1 MTLLFILAITIGIR
15 HAFEPDHMAAVLTTS
30 TQSNSLSATAKQ
42 GAIWGV
48 GHTITLFLFSMIL
61 MGLNIKID
69 GSVFIFFEFIIGL
82 VLIWMGFDVINK
94 SNILVRGCKNNNTK
108 YLTTPKIYETKKISL
123 KLLSVGLLHGAAGSG
138 VIIALI
144 TTTIDS
150 IYLKFTYIALFSIGL
165 IICMSL
171 LSILMTMPLHRRI
184 KIIPFRYFKAL
195 TGSLALLIGMKVL
208 YQSSVQ
214 ISTLFI

>member
-15 HAFEPDHMAAVLTTS
+15 HAFEPDHMAAVLTVS

-48 GHTITLFLFSMIL
+48 GHTITLFIFSMVL

-69 GSVFIFFEFIIGL
+69 GSVFVLFEFVIGL
-82 VLIWMGFDVINK
+82 VLILMGLDVINK
-94 SNILVRGCKNNNTK
+94 SKILFFGDENKNAK
-108 YLTTPKIYETKKISL
+108 SSITPKNDETKLSL

-138 VIIALI
+138 VIIALV

-150 IYLKFTYIALFSIGL
+150 IYLKFTYIALFSVGL
-165 IICMSL
+165 IISMSL
-171 LSILMTMPLHRRI
+171 LSILMAIPFHRKM
-184 KIIPFRYFKAL
+184 KIIPFRYFKVI
-195 TGSLALLIGMKVL
+195 TGTLALLIGMKIL
-208 YQSSVQ
+208 FQSSAQ
-214 ISTLFI
+214 IGTLFI

>member
-15 HAFEPDHMAAVLTTS
+15 HAFEPDHLAAVLTVS

-48 GHTITLFLFSMIL
+48 GHTITLFIFSMIL
-61 MGLNIKID
+61 MGLKIEID
-69 GSVFIFFEFIIGL
+69 GNVFVLFEFIIGL
-82 VLIWMGFDVINK
+82 VLIWMGIDVVNK
-94 SNILVRGCKNNNTK
+94 SKTLIYGRANKNIKKEIAPENNKTK
-108 YLTTPKIYETKKISL
+108 LSL
-123 KLLSVGLLHGAAGSG
+123 KSLAVGLLHGAAGSG

-165 IICMSL
+165 IISMSL
-171 LSILMTMPLHRRI
+171 LSILMTMPLHRSI
-184 KIIPFRYFKAL
+184 KFIPFRYFKII
-195 TGSLALLIGMKVL
+195 TGSLAILIGMKIL
-208 YQSSVQ
+208 YQSSAQ

>member
-15 HAFEPDHMAAVLTTS
+15 HAFEPDHMAAVLTVS

-48 GHTITLFLFSMIL
+48 GHTITLFIFSMVL

-69 GSVFIFFEFIIGL
+69 GSVFVLFEFVIGL
-82 VLIWMGFDVINK
+82 VLILMGLDVINK
-94 SNILVRGCKNNNTK
+94 SKILFFGDENKNAK
-108 YLTTPKIYETKKISL
+108 SSITPKNDETKLSL

-138 VIIALI
+138 VIIALV

-150 IYLKFTYIALFSIGL
+150 IYLKFTYIALFSVGL
-165 IICMSL
+165 IISMSL
-171 LSILMTMPLHRRI
+171 LSILMAIPFHRRM
-184 KIIPFRYFKAL
+184 KIIPFRYFKVI
-195 TGSLALLIGMKVL
+195 TGTLALLIGMKIL
-208 YQSSVQ
+208 YQSSAQ
-214 ISTLFI
+214 IGTLFI

>member
-15 HAFEPDHMAAVLTTS
+15 HAFEPDHMAAVLTVS

-48 GHTITLFLFSMIL
+48 GHTITLFIFSMVL

-69 GSVFIFFEFIIGL
+69 GSVFVLFEFVIGL
-82 VLIWMGFDVINK
+82 VLILMGLDVINK
-94 SNILVRGCKNNNTK
+94 SKILFFGDVNKNDK
-108 YLTTPKIYETKKISL
+108 SSITPKNDETKLSL

-138 VIIALI
+138 VIIALV

-150 IYLKFTYIALFSIGL
+150 IYLKFTYIALFSVGL
-165 IICMSL
+165 IISMSL
-171 LSILMTMPLHRRI
+171 LSILMAIPFHRKM
-184 KIIPFRYFKAL
+184 KIIPFRYFKVI
-195 TGSLALLIGMKVL
+195 TGTLALLIGMKIL
-208 YQSSVQ
+208 FQSSAQ
-214 ISTLFI
+214 IGTLFI

>member
-15 HAFEPDHMAAVLTTS
+15 HAFEPDHMAAVLTVS

-48 GHTITLFLFSMIL
+48 GHTITLFIFSMVL

-69 GSVFIFFEFIIGL
+69 GSVFVLFEFVIGL
-82 VLIWMGFDVINK
+82 VLILMGLDVINK
-94 SNILVRGCKNNNTK
+94 SKILFFGDENKNFNSSI
-108 YLTTPKIYETKKISL
+108 TPKNDEKKLSL

-138 VIIALI
+138 VIIALV

-150 IYLKFTYIALFSIGL
+150 IYLKFTYIALFSVGL
-165 IICMSL
+165 IISMSL
-171 LSILMTMPLHRRI
+171 LSILMAIPFHRRM
-184 KIIPFRYFKAL
+184 KIIPFRYFKVI
-195 TGSLALLIGMKVL
+195 TGTLALLIGMKIL
-208 YQSSVQ
+208 FQSSAQ
-214 ISTLFI
+214 IGTLFI

>member
-15 HAFEPDHMAAVLTTS
+15 HAFEPDHMAAVLTVS

-48 GHTITLFLFSMIL
+48 GHTITLFIFSMVL

-69 GSVFIFFEFIIGL
+69 GSVFVLFEFVIGL
-82 VLIWMGFDVINK
+82 VLILMGLDVINK
-94 SNILVRGCKNNNTK
+94 SKILFFGDENKNAK
-108 YLTTPKIYETKKISL
+108 SSITPKNDETKLSL

-138 VIIALI
+138 VIIALV

-165 IICMSL
+165 IISMSL
-171 LSILMTMPLHRRI
+171 LSILMTMPLHRRM
-184 KIIPFRYFKAL
+184 KIIPFRYFKVI
-195 TGSLALLIGMKVL
+195 TGSLALLIGMKIL
-208 YQSSVQ
+208 YQSSTQ
-214 ISTLFI
+214 IGTLFI

>member
-15 HAFEPDHMAAVLTTS
+15 HAFEPDHMAAVLTAS
-30 TQSNSLSATAKQ
+30 THSKSLSATAKQ

-48 GHTITLFLFSMIL
+48 GHTITLFIFSMVL
-61 MGLNIKID
+61 LGLNIKID
-69 GSVFIFFEFIIGL
+69 GSVFLLFELIIGL
-82 VLIWMGFDVINK
+82 VLIWMGIDVVKK
-94 SNILVRGCKNNNTK
+94 SKIVVHGSETNNTK
-108 YLTTPKIYETKKISL
+108 PSATPSNYETKLSL

-171 LSILMTMPLHRRI
+171 LSILMTMPLHRRM
-184 KIIPFRYFKAL
+184 KIIPVRYFKVI
-195 TGSLALLIGMKVL
+195 TGTLAMLIGMKIL
-208 YQSSVQ
+208 YQSSAQ
-214 ISTLFI
+214 IGILFI

>member
-15 HAFEPDHMAAVLTTS
+15 HAFEPDHLAAVLTVS

-48 GHTITLFLFSMIL
+48 GHTITLFIFSMIL
-61 MGLNIKID
+61 MGLKIEID
-69 GSVFIFFEFIIGL
+69 GNVFVLFEFIIGL
-82 VLIWMGFDVINK
+82 VLIWMGIDVVNK
-94 SNILVRGCKNNNTK
+94 SKTLIYGRANKNIKSEIIIENNKTK
-108 YLTTPKIYETKKISL
+108 LSL
-123 KLLSVGLLHGAAGSG
+123 KSLAVGLLHGAAGSG

-165 IICMSL
+165 IISMSL
-171 LSILMTMPLHRRI
+171 LSILMTMPLHRSI
-184 KIIPFRYFKAL
+184 KFIPFRYFKII
-195 TGSLALLIGMKVL
+195 TGSLAILIGMKIL
-208 YQSSVQ
+208 YQSSAQ

>member
-15 HAFEPDHMAAVLTTS
+15 HAFEPDHMAAVLTVS

-48 GHTITLFLFSMIL
+48 GHTITLFIFSMVL

-69 GSVFIFFEFIIGL
+69 GSVFLLFEFIIGL
-82 VLIWMGFDVINK
+82 VLIWMGLDVVNK
-94 SNILVRGCKNNNTK
+94 SKVLFYGGETKNTK
-108 YLTTPKIYETKKISL
+108 SSVHPKNDETKLSL

-171 LSILMTMPLHRRI
+171 LSILMTMPLHRRM
-184 KIIPFRYFKAL
+184 KIIPFRYFKAI
-195 TGSLALLIGMKVL
+195 TGTLALLIGMKIL
-208 YQSSVQ
+208 YQSSAQ
-214 ISTLFI
+214 IGTLFI